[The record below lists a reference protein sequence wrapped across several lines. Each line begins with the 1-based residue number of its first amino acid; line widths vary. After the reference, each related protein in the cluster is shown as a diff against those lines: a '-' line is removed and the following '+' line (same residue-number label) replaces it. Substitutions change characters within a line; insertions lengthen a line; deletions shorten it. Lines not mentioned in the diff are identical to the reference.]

1 MDLVRVWFG
10 FGSGLVRVWFGFGS
24 GLVRVWFRFGSG
36 LVRVWFG
43 FGSGLVRVRFG
54 FGSGSVRV
62 RFGFGSGSVRVRFGF
77 GSGSVR
83 VRFGFGSGSVRV
95 RFGFGSGSV
104 RVRFRF
110 HGRGE
115 YKSPQAFLPGFLIKE
130 CHAWHQKGHLA
141 GHMRVP
147 DLFTAL
153 SRKQTV
159 RVETQPA
166 GNGLYLLGHNAED
179 GTGLVR
185 AVRCVRSWQT
195 QMWIQVIYGAT
206 LGLEI
211 EECKVS
217 EYDAAL
223 QGGLRAAYHQA

>member
-1 MDLVRVWFG
+1 MAICTPIGHGFGSGLVRVWFG

-24 GLVRVWFRFGSG
+24 GLVRVWF
-36 LVRVWFG
+36 
-43 FGSGLVRVRFG
+43 G
-54 FGSGSVRV
+54 FGSGSV

-115 YKSPQAFLPGFLIKE
+115 YKSPREFLRGFLIKE

-141 GHMRVP
+141 GHIRVP

-153 SRKQTV
+153 SRKQTVPAISVGTVPTRDAV

-185 AVRCVRSWQT
+185 AVRCVWSWQT

-223 QGGLRAAYHQA
+223 QGAAYHQA